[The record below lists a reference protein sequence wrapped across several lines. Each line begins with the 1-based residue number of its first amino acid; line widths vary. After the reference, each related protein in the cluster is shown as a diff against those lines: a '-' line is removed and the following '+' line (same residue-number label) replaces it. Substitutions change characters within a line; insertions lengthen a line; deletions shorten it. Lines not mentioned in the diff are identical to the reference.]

1 MHGFLKAR
9 VIAPSLHLILFLVA
23 WIPRVG
29 GFVGAKASA
38 VAFLLIA
45 YLDFPVNFL
54 SLVMWRFGAVYT
66 LAAMLVLT
74 TVWWF
79 FIGFLIERA
88 VWLYRRE

>member
-1 MHGFLKAR
+1 
-9 VIAPSLHLILFLVA
+9 LHLVLFLVA

-29 GFVGAKASA
+29 GLVGARASA

-45 YLDFPVNFL
+45 YLDFPFNFL
-54 SLVMWRFGAVYT
+54 PFVIGRFGAVYT

-79 FIGFLIERA
+79 FIGFLIEQV